1 MKCFMCKAEMEDKN
15 TNFML
20 DLNNCIVL
28 IKNVPSKVC
37 TQCGEIS
44 YDTKVVEQ
52 LEKIK
57 NNVQKDIAEIAII
70 NYSGKVA

>member
-15 TNFML
+15 ITFML
-20 DLNNCIVL
+20 DLNNCIVF

-57 NNVQKDIAEIAII
+57 NNVQKNMAEIAII

>member
-15 TNFML
+15 TTFML